1 MNFTHYTGTIE
12 NEETLEVKEVMTIDE
27 EGKVLDRKII
37 NSDENTEGFPFN
49 ETSVAS
55 QSNHFLVQ
63 LHSKIKNIA
72 FFFKLKKI
80 EN

>member
-49 ETSVAS
+49 ETSVVS
-55 QSNHFLVQ
+55 QSNHFF
-63 LHSKIKNIA
+63 SPITFKNKKYS
-72 FFFKLKKI
+72 FFFQT
-80 EN
+80 